1 MLQGLTQ
8 LWLYCGGRDNY
19 GHVDTDKKSA
29 AIYCVLTVLCP
40 CGQVRITSKVTNTPP
55 QHTVS
60 HDNHLIEQTFTDLL
74 ILEKLCLIYAVDQ
87 SDIPMYQGQEQRD
100 YNVAQNQRSSDNYIV
115 WCLVMK
121 SSVFFVL
128 IYSAK
133 QNLTKGSFQKVSAKK
148 YGIFHMQGGRGVW
161 QGHFPYVFCNS
172 PKCI

>member
-1 MLQGLTQ
+1 M
-8 LWLYCGGRDNY
+8 
-19 GHVDTDKKSA
+19 
-29 AIYCVLTVLCP
+29 
-40 CGQVRITSKVTNTPP
+40 RITSKVTNTPP

-74 ILEKLCLIYAVDQ
+74 ILEKLCLIYAVNQ

-128 IYSAK
+128 ILQSK
-133 QNLTKGSFQKVSAKK
+133 FSFTSLCFQNFDSIEL
-148 YGIFHMQGGRGVW
+148 
-161 QGHFPYVFCNS
+161 
-172 PKCI
+172 